1 MNLTRHTRA
10 APTSMPTRTRTEPSV
25 DEQDNRFEE
34 AAIEAEFETGYR
46 EETREEARKG
56 AIKRLFRMAS
66 GTFVTILGVILMPL
80 PGPGLLV
87 VAVGLGI
94 LSRDVAWADRL
105 LQIVRKRLPS
115 DSDGRL
121 PRSSIA
127 TMTVLALAGAA
138 FSIWV
143 AFLR

>member
-1 MNLTRHTRA
+1 M
-10 APTSMPTRTRTEPSV
+10 EPSV

-56 AIKRLFRMAS
+56 AIRRLFRMTS
-66 GTFVTILGVILMPL
+66 GIFVTILGVILMPL

-143 AFLR
+143 TFLR

>member
-1 MNLTRHTRA
+1 VN
-10 APTSMPTRTRTEPSV
+10 E
-25 DEQDNRFEE
+25 EENRFEE

-46 EETREEARKG
+46 EETREEARRG
-56 AIKRLFRMAS
+56 VVTRLLRMAS
-66 GTFVTILGVILMPL
+66 GSLVTIIGVIMMPL
-80 PGPGLLV
+80 PGPGLLI

-121 PRSSIA
+121 PRSSIV
-127 TMTVLALAGAA
+127 TMTVLALAGVA

-143 AFLR
+143 TFLR

>member
-1 MNLTRHTRA
+1 MN
-10 APTSMPTRTRTEPSV
+10 E
-25 DEQDNRFEE
+25 EENRFEE

-46 EETREEARKG
+46 EETREQARRG
-56 AIKRLFRMAS
+56 VITRLFRMAS
-66 GTFVTILGVILMPL
+66 GTLVTILGVIMMPL
-80 PGPGLLV
+80 PGPGLLI

-115 DSDGRL
+115 DSEGRL
-121 PRSSIA
+121 PRSSII
-127 TMTVLALAGAA
+127 TMIVLALAGLA

-143 AFLR
+143 TLVR

>member
-1 MNLTRHTRA
+1 MN
-10 APTSMPTRTRTEPSV
+10 E
-25 DEQDNRFEE
+25 EENRCEE

-46 EETREEARKG
+46 EETREEARRG
-56 AIKRLFRMAS
+56 VVTRLLRMPS
-66 GTFVTILGVILMPL
+66 GSLVTIIGVIMMPL
-80 PGPGLLV
+80 PGPGLLI

-121 PRSSIA
+121 PRSSIV
-127 TMTVLALAGAA
+127 TMTVLALAGVA

-143 AFLR
+143 TFLR

>member
-1 MNLTRHTRA
+1 MN
-10 APTSMPTRTRTEPSV
+10 E
-25 DEQDNRFEE
+25 EENRFEE
-34 AAIEAEFETGYR
+34 AAIEAEFETVYR
-46 EETREEARKG
+46 EETREEARRG
-56 AIKRLFRMAS
+56 VVTRLLRMTS
-66 GTFVTILGVILMPL
+66 GSLVTIIGVIMMPL

-121 PRSSIA
+121 PRSSIV
-127 TMTVLALAGAA
+127 TMTVMALAGIA

-143 AFLR
+143 TFLR

>member
-1 MNLTRHTRA
+1 V
-10 APTSMPTRTRTEPSV
+10 SE
-25 DEQDNRFEE
+25 EKNRFEE

-46 EETREEARKG
+46 EETREEARRG
-56 AIKRLFRMAS
+56 VITRLLRMTS
-66 GTFVTILGVILMPL
+66 GTFITILGVIMMPL

-105 LQIVRKRLPS
+105 LQIARRRLPT
-115 DSDGRL
+115 DSNGRL
-121 PRSSIA
+121 RRSSIA
-127 TMTVLALAGAA
+127 TTVALVLAGIA
-138 FSIWV
+138 FSTWV